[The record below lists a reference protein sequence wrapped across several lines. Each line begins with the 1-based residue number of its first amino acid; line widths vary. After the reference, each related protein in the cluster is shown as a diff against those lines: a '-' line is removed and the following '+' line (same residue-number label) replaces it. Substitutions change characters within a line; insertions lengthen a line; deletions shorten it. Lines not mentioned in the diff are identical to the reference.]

1 MWGLLLIAIILYVVA
16 WMTLFFLFRGNIS
29 MGNKEQWARWVNDP
43 ERAHGRVGEIIKYV
57 LSVSKSAKAVVRR
70 VEEIRQN
77 YVGVADRRL
86 IVINTLVATAPLT
99 GLLGTVMGMLAMFE
113 SLAGGAGEQ
122 GMDKISQGMY
132 EALLTTLTGLM
143 IALPGMFLASRIKNL
158 RNELNGAISQIESVI
173 LIEKFK
179 VEKEDV

>member
-1 MWGLLLIAIILYVVA
+1 MWGLLVIAVILYVVC
-16 WMTLFFLFRGNIS
+16 WMTMLFLFRGNIS

-43 ERAHGRVGEIIKYV
+43 DRARGRVGDMIKYV
-57 LSVSKSAKAVVRR
+57 LSVSSSSKAVVRR
-70 VEEIRQN
+70 VAEIRQN
-77 YVGVADRRL
+77 YVGVVDRRL

-99 GLLGTVMGMLAMFE
+99 GLLGTVMGMLAMFD
-113 SLAGGAGEQ
+113 SLAGSGEQ

-158 RNELNGAISQIESVI
+158 RNELEGAISQVESVI
-173 LIEKFK
+173 LIEKFNP
-179 VEKEDV
+179 EEEDV